1 MRKESPKTFSEEE
14 VVARLESELP
24 QWRYQGG
31 WIVREFKTSGWK
43 STLMV
48 VNVIGHL
55 AEAAWHH
62 PDLAVTYARVK
73 TKLITHSAKGVTEM
87 DFALAKKSKRSSF
100 GEQARNFRAS
110 WKERQRTPASNMC
123 ATTEPLRPHR
133 EALGRSSASGI

>member
-14 VVARLESELP
+14 VVTRLESELP

-87 DFALAKKSKRSSF
+87 DFALAKKI
-100 GEQARNFRAS
+100 EEVVLWRAS
-110 WKERQRTPASNMC
+110 EEFPGILEGTP
-123 ATTEPLRPHR
+123 EDPRFKYVR
-133 EALGRSSASGI
+133 YD